1 MVSSGR
7 SNLTKV
13 NRKKFGSVRFVLSL
27 VSKIFTKVFFLRLVQ
42 LNIRFKLNKIQKN
55 WLNFGYFN
63 YFGYFG
69 LDFGEFG

>member
-1 MVSSGR
+1 M
-7 SNLTKV
+7 
-13 NRKKFGSVRFVLSL
+13 NRKKFGSVRFLLSL